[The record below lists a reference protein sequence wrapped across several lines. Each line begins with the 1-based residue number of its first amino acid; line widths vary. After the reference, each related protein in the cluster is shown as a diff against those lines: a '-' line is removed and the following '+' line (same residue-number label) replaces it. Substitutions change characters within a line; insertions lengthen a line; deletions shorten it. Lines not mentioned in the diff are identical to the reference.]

1 MRRLPIRTTLV
12 TPSRDETKLKSA
24 LNGIGL
30 AAVLSDADIHAVYMN
45 LAQICGAWSA
55 EQASMSASAVAQ
67 ALLRLGKNLT
77 EASRLFSGFETGLR
91 SAVESEVTTL
101 AAEILALDPTV
112 GRLNQAKKLIASFR
126 EDAAKVGHACMVAHA
141 DLARK
146 AEKEGRDKLLWY
158 DDFTALLL
166 RLAKKAGIKA
176 NLNKRRDNQ
185 QRGGWLFVAAQTL
198 EEFLLPAMRSPS
210 PEACGKRLEV
220 SRKRLVNTDRK

>member
-1 MRRLPIRTTLV
+1 MRKLPIRTTLV
-12 TPSRDETKLKSA
+12 TPERHETELKSA
-24 LNGIGL
+24 LNRIGL
-30 AAVLSDADIHAVYMN
+30 AAVLSDEDIHAVYMD

-55 EQASMSASAVAQ
+55 EKASMGASTVSQ
-67 ALLRLGKNLT
+67 ALSRTGKNLT

-91 SAVESEVTTL
+91 SAVESEATSL

-112 GRLNQAKKLIASFR
+112 GGLNQAKKLIASFR
-126 EDAAKVGHACMVAHA
+126 KDAAKMGHACLVAYA

-146 AEKEGRDKLLWY
+146 AEKEGRYKLLWY

-166 RLAKKAGIKA
+166 RLANKAGIKA

-185 QRGGWLFVAAQTL
+185 QRGGWLFEAAQTL